1 VTYRCGIGI
10 KRAGRTIAVRS
21 VRLIDNGNRH
31 DVDPAVAPAVDSGCV
46 ARHLRF
52 RRSMRCIQIRQL
64 YTKCLEN
71 DHAHAA
77 INCAM
82 SATGMETSGN
92 GEQSVRSTASQRSV
106 ASRLGAVPAHRGIWA
121 GLSSDP
127 LADAV
132 QEAICE
138 GRLPAGTRLG
148 EEELCRIFGVSRTL
162 VRQALQRL
170 SFAGLVTLRPNRGAF
185 VAAPTLDE
193 TAEAYAARRLV
204 EADIIAEATRHCTA
218 NDIRGLRNHLKL
230 QAEASSGGHR
240 SALLRLLGE
249 FHLVIATIGG
259 NQILADFV
267 AQLVPRTT
275 LSLALFERRDLPSCA
290 LDEHRLL
297 IDLMAKGDAK
307 AAAQAM
313 RRHLSSD
320 FSRLAMKDT
329 AEPMVNLAAA
339 LKIAGAAKP

>member
-1 VTYRCGIGI
+1 M
-10 KRAGRTIAVRS
+10 RA
-21 VRLIDNGNRH
+21 
-31 DVDPAVAPAVDSGCV
+31 
-46 ARHLRF
+46 
-52 RRSMRCIQIRQL
+52 
-64 YTKCLEN
+64 
-71 DHAHAA
+71 
-77 INCAM
+77 
-82 SATGMETSGN
+82 
-92 GEQSVRSTASQRSV
+92 TAKQRGV
-106 ASRLGAVPAHRGIWA
+106 ASRSGAAPAHRGLWA
-121 GLSSDP
+121 GLSNDP
-127 LADAV
+127 IADAV

-162 VRQALQRL
+162 VRQTLQRL
-170 SFAGLVTLRPNRGAF
+170 SFAGLVSLRPNRGAF
-185 VAAPTLDE
+185 VAAPTLDD
-193 TAEAYAARRLV
+193 TAMAYAARRLI

-230 QAEASSGGHR
+230 QAEASSGGQR
-240 SALLRLLGE
+240 SSLLRLLGE
-249 FHLVIATIGG
+249 FHLVIAAIGG
-259 NQILADFV
+259 NPILADFV

-320 FSRLAMKDT
+320 FGRLAVRDE
-329 AEPMVNLAAA
+329 AEPVVNLAAA
-339 LKIAGAAKP
+339 LRLAEPAKP